1 MRDHNEYKIH
11 ATSSIAVQHSGPR
24 TSNRF
29 AGKVALVTGASSGI
43 GRATA
48 LAFAREGASV
58 AIASR
63 GPERGI
69 AVLDELETLGGDA
82 EFVRADVSKAR
93 DVEALVTSVLARFG
107 RLDVAVNNAGAI
119 EIGVFK
125 PLADFDETEF
135 DGHIALN
142 MKSVWLCMKHEI
154 AQMLAQGGGAIVNTS
169 SVTGLGGAPQSA
181 FYAAAKAAVVAL
193 TKSAALE
200 YAARNIRINAL
211 VPGAFATPMLN
222 TVFEHVKPGDP
233 AAAEAM
239 YQRRIP
245 VGRIGRPEEAA
256 DAVLW
261 LCSDE
266 ATYVTGHSLIVDGG
280 LTAAFR

>member
-1 MRDHNEYKIH
+1 VNTPSH
-11 ATSSIAVQHSGPR
+11 
-24 TSNRF
+24 RF
-29 AGKVALVTGASSGI
+29 TGKVALVTGASSGI

-58 AIASR
+58 VIASR
-63 GPERGI
+63 GRERGM
-69 AVLDELETLGGDA
+69 AALEEVRALGGEA
-82 EFVRADVSKAR
+82 EFVQADVAQAR
-93 DVEALVTSVLARFG
+93 DVEELVAGTIARFG

-119 EIGVFK
+119 EVGVFR
-125 PLADFDETEF
+125 PLTEF
-135 DGHIALN
+135 DDSEFDQHIAANL
-142 MKSVWLCMKHEI
+142 KSVWLCMKHEVK
-154 AQMLAQGGGAIVNTS
+154 QMLVQGGGAIVNTS

-200 YAARNIRINAL
+200 CAARNIRINAL
-211 VPGAFATPMLN
+211 VPGAFDTPMLD
-222 TVFEHVKPGDP
+222 TVFERMSPEDP

-239 YQRRIP
+239 YTKRIP
-245 VGRIGRPEEAA
+245 LRRIGRPEEAA

-261 LCSDE
+261 LCSDQ
-266 ATYVTGHSLIVDGG
+266 ASYVTGHSLIVDGG

>member
-1 MRDHNEYKIH
+1 MSTPSH
-11 ATSSIAVQHSGPR
+11 
-24 TSNRF
+24 RF
-29 AGKVALVTGASSGI
+29 TGKVALVTGASSGI

-58 AIASR
+58 VIASR
-63 GPERGI
+63 GRERGM
-69 AVLDELETLGGDA
+69 AALEEVRALGGEA
-82 EFVRADVSKAR
+82 EFVQADVAQAR
-93 DVEALVTSVLARFG
+93 DVEELVAGTIARFG

-119 EIGVFK
+119 EVGVFR
-125 PLADFDETEF
+125 PLTEF
-135 DGHIALN
+135 DDREFDQHIATNL
-142 MKSVWLCMKHEI
+142 KSVWLCMKHEVK
-154 AQMLAQGGGAIVNTS
+154 QMLVQGGGAIVNTS

-200 YAARNIRINAL
+200 CAARNIRINAL
-211 VPGAFATPMLN
+211 VPGAFDTPMLD
-222 TVFEHVKPGDP
+222 TVFERISPEDP

-239 YQRRIP
+239 YTKRIP
-245 VGRIGRPEEAA
+245 LHRIGRPEEAA

-261 LCSDE
+261 LCSDQ
-266 ATYVTGHSLIVDGG
+266 ASYVTGHSLIVDGG

>member
-1 MRDHNEYKIH
+1 MTPLRE
-11 ATSSIAVQHSGPR
+11 
-24 TSNRF
+24 RF

-58 AIASR
+58 AVASR
-63 GPERGI
+63 GLERGS
-69 AVLDELETLGGDA
+69 AVLVELKALGA
-82 EFVRADVSKAR
+82 HAHFFRADVSQAR
-93 DVEALVTSVLARFG
+93 DVEALVASVQQQFG
-107 RLDVAVNNAGAI
+107 RLDIAVNNAGAI
-119 EIGVFK
+119 EVGVFK
-125 PLADFDETEF
+125 PLTDYEESEF
-135 DGHIALN
+135 DLHIAANL
-142 MKSVWLCMKHEI
+142 KSVWLCMKSEI
-154 AQMLAQGGGAIVNTS
+154 PHMLERGGAIVNTS

-181 FYAAAKAAVVAL
+181 FYAAAKAAVIAL

-211 VPGAFATPMLN
+211 VPGAFATPMLE
-222 TVFEHVKPGDP
+222 TVFERIAPEDP
-233 AAAEAM
+233 ATAEEM
-239 YQRRIP
+239 YKKRIP
-245 VGRIGRPEEAA
+245 TGRIGRPEEAA

-266 ATYVTGHSLIVDGG
+266 ASYVTGHSLIVDGG

>member
-1 MRDHNEYKIH
+1 MSQLGI
-11 ATSSIAVQHSGPR
+11 
-24 TSNRF
+24 SNRF

-58 AIASR
+58 VIASR
-63 GPERGI
+63 GRERGA
-69 AVLDELETLGGDA
+69 AVLSELNALGGNA
-82 EFVRADVSKAR
+82 EFVPTDVSHAR
-93 DVEALVTSVLARFG
+93 DVEALVARVLTRFG

-119 EIGVFK
+119 EVGVFR
-125 PLADFDETEF
+125 PLVEFDEIEF
-135 DGHIALN
+135 DQHFAVNL
-142 MKSVWLCMKHEI
+142 KSVWLCMKYEI
-154 AQMLAQGGGAIVNTS
+154 TQMMASGGGAIVNTS

-181 FYAAAKAAVVAL
+181 FYSAAKAAVVGL

-200 YAARNIRINAL
+200 YASRNIRVNAL
-211 VPGAFATPMLN
+211 VPGAFATPMLE
-222 TVFEHVKPGDP
+222 TVFSRISPEDP
-233 AAAEAM
+233 AAAEAS

-245 VGRIGRPEEAA
+245 VGRIGQPDEAA

-261 LCSDE
+261 LCSDQ

>member
-1 MRDHNEYKIH
+1 MS
-11 ATSSIAVQHSGPR
+11 TQGQ
-24 TSNRF
+24 RF
-29 AGKVALVTGASSGI
+29 AGKVALITGASSGI

-58 AIASR
+58 VIASR
-63 GPERGI
+63 GRERGL
-69 AVLDELETLGGDA
+69 AALDHVRALGGEA
-82 EFVRADVSKAR
+82 EFVQADVAR
-93 DVEALVTSVLARFG
+93 AHDVEELVARTIARFG

-119 EIGVFK
+119 EVGVFR
-125 PLADFDETEF
+125 PLTEFDETDF
-135 DGHIALN
+135 DQHIAANL
-142 MKSVWLCMKHEI
+142 KSVWLCMKHEVK
-154 AQMLAQGGGAIVNTS
+154 QMMTQGGGAIVNTS

-181 FYAAAKAAVVAL
+181 FYAAAKAGVVAL

-200 YAARNIRINAL
+200 CATRNIRINAL

-222 TVFEHVKPGDP
+222 TVFDRISPEDP

-239 YQRRIP
+239 YTKRIP
-245 VGRIGRPEEAA
+245 LGRIGRPEEAA

-261 LCSDE
+261 LCSDQ
-266 ATYVTGHSLIVDGG
+266 ASYLTGHSLIVDGG